1 MSIGVLF
8 VCTGN
13 ICRSPTA
20 EGMFARMVQEREL
33 QEAVRIDS
41 CGTHNYHPGQPADS
55 RTHRAAA
62 RRGYDLSELR
72 ARAIDDRD
80 FAEFDYVLAMDRSN
94 YDDLLR
100 CCPAEHQHK
109 VQMFL
114 SFAPELG
121 TESVPDP
128 YYGGTDGFEL
138 VLDLIEIGA
147 RRLLEHIEAEL
158 NKST

>member
-20 EGMFARMVQEREL
+20 EGMFARMVQERGL
-33 QEAVRIDS
+33 CAAVRIDS
-41 CGTHNYHPGQPADS
+41 CGTHDYHPGQPTDS
-55 RTHRAAA
+55 RTRRAAA
-62 RRGYDLSELR
+62 RRGYDLSDLR
-72 ARAIDDRD
+72 ARAIEVQD
-80 FAEFDYVLAMDRSN
+80 FADFDYVLAMDRSN
-94 YDDLLR
+94 YHDLLR
-100 CCPAEHQHK
+100 CCPAEHEYK

-128 YYGGTDGFEL
+128 YYGGTDGFDL
-138 VLDLIEIGA
+138 VLDLVELGS
-147 RRLLEHIEAEL
+147 RRLLDHIEAEL
-158 NKST
+158 KKST